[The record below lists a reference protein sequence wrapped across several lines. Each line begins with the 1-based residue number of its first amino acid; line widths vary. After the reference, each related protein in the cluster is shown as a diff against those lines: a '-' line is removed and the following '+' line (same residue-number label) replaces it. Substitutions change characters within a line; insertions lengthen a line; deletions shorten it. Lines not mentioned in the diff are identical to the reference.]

1 MRCLVGSSC
10 GLVLALGACSV
21 STDDLR
27 QEPVRFSATQSVPYD
42 TMANCISA
50 QAADHWPTTMQIN
63 LRDQT
68 ANVTVPNMAD
78 FQVRAQGAGSIVDWR
93 RRKLA
98 YDMGALEA
106 TSRQIVDRC
115 GRA

>member
-1 MRCLVGSSC
+1 MKPVVGWCLLLS
-10 GLVLALGACSV
+10 LGACSMQV
-21 STDDLR
+21 DELR
-27 QEPVRFSATQSVPYD
+27 QEPVRFSATQPVPFD

-50 QAADHWPTTMQIN
+50 QAADHWPATMQIN

-78 FQVRAQGAGSIVDWR
+78 FQIRAQGAGSVVDWR

-98 YDMGALEA
+98 ADMGGLEA

-115 GRA
+115 GKA